1 MIKGFFS
8 YCHVD
13 EDLRNQLDKHL
24 SFMKRQ
30 GLVDMWYDRR
40 IVAGSDIDDAIDE
53 NLEEASIILLLVSPD
68 FLASDYCFTKE
79 MARAIER
86 HKEKTA
92 RVIPVILRP
101 CDWAHPPLNH
111 LLAVPRDGKAIT
123 TWANIDEA
131 FTDVAKQ
138 IRRAIEEL
146 QSESGQAIQ
155 DASARIVRTEPSQDG
170 GMAPVRASMP
180 RSSNLRLKKEF
191 TDFDR
196 DQFLHAAFDYI
207 ARYFDSSLQEL
218 QARNPD
224 VQVRFKLVDAN
235 RFTAAIYRNGKSI
248 TACTIRIGSSFG
260 SSGEIAF
267 VYGESASSNTSN
279 DMLTVGNDDQALFLK
294 PMGWNWHGDASAKQL
309 SQEGASEY
317 LWELLIRQAQ

>member
-92 RVIPVILRP
+92 RVIPVILR
-101 CDWAHPPLNH
+101 
-111 LLAVPRDGKAIT
+111 
-123 TWANIDEA
+123 
-131 FTDVAKQ
+131 
-138 IRRAIEEL
+138 
-146 QSESGQAIQ
+146 QS
-155 DASARIVRTEPSQDG
+155 TP
-170 GMAPVRASMP
+170 
-180 RSSNLRLKKEF
+180 
-191 TDFDR
+191 
-196 DQFLHAAFDYI
+196 
-207 ARYFDSSLQEL
+207 
-218 QARNPD
+218 
-224 VQVRFKLVDAN
+224 
-235 RFTAAIYRNGKSI
+235 KSP
-248 TACTIRIGSSFG
+248 
-260 SSGEIAF
+260 
-267 VYGESASSNTSN
+267 ASS
-279 DMLTVGNDDQALFLK
+279 A
-294 PMGWNWHGDASAKQL
+294 A
-309 SQEGASEY
+309 
-317 LWELLIRQAQ
+317 